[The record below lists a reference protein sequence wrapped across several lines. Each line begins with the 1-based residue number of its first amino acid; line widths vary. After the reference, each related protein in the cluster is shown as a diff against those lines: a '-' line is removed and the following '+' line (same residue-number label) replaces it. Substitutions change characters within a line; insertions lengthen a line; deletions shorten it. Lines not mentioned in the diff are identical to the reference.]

1 MKKKIEKIL
10 LLLTKKNKIDILFI
24 IFLSIIKAFIEIVG
38 IGLLIPLLGFISSEQ
53 KKNEIIE
60 FLPIL
65 RDYTDKEVILIFII
79 IFLIIYLFKTIFVI
93 FFNFYNAKHA
103 QNLYVEIGNKL
114 LKRYLNNNF
123 LFFIQN
129 NSAKLIRNIASEVN
143 LLASGIIMNSISL
156 LSNLILFF
164 GVCTLLFSY
173 NQYTVF
179 VIFILL
185 IVSIIVVKSNNK
197 ILMKWS
203 EVRNFESARFIQ
215 KLNEVFGSIK
225 EVILYN
231 KSNFFSQQV
240 YKSLRNFANSA
251 LYRDIYTGISSPL
264 IEFVGI
270 LIIFIFYSYLNFI
283 LKINLSE
290 IFVILGVF
298 AFASVRLLPNL
309 IAVVRSYQS
318 IKFNY
323 PAIDNVY
330 SELGKGINFNQKFKK
345 IEEIN
350 NINFKNVNFKYPNT
364 SENILKNVNFS
375 LKKRDKIGIV
385 GETGSGKTTLINLI
399 CGLLKP
405 TKGKIGINTMSEINF
420 DKYKLNIGYVSQS
433 VYLLDDSIYYNI
445 SLTENALKKDRD
457 KINKLLGILN
467 LTKFKKNSKLSIG
480 ERGSKISGGQIQRI
494 GIARALFQNPSILIL
509 DEATS
514 ALDEK
519 TENKIL
525 KFLFNNFKDSIIV
538 FCTHKKKLLKY
549 CNKVINVKEGK
560 VKFLK

>member
-10 LLLTKKNKIDILFI
+10 LLLSKKNKIDILFI

-79 IFLIIYLFKTIFVI
+79 TFLIIYLFKTIFVI
-93 FFNFYNAKHA
+93 FFNFYNSRHA

-114 LKRYLNNNF
+114 LKRYLSNNF

-203 EVRNFESARFIQ
+203 EVRNIESARFIQ

-251 LYRDIYTGISSPL
+251 QYRDIYTGISSPL

-330 SELGKGINFNQKFKK
+330 SELGKGINSNQKFKK
-345 IEEIN
+345 IDEIN

-405 TKGKIGINTMSEINF
+405 TKGKIGINTISEINF

>member
-65 RDYTDKEVILIFII
+65 REYSDKEVILIFIVV
-79 IFLIIYLFKTIFVI
+79 FLIIYLLKTIFVI
-93 FFNFYNAKHA
+93 FFNSYNAKHA

-114 LKRYLNNNF
+114 LKKYLDNNF
-123 LFFIQN
+123 LFFVQN

-164 GVCTLLFSY
+164 GVCILLFSY

-185 IVSIIVVKSNNK
+185 IVSIIVVRSNNK

-203 EVRNFESARFIQ
+203 EVRNVESARFIQ

-231 KSNFFSQQV
+231 KSSFFSQQV
-240 YKSLRNFANSA
+240 YNSLRNFADSA
-251 LYRDIYTGISSPL
+251 LYRDIYTAISSPL

-283 LKINLSE
+283 LKIELSE

-330 SELGKGINFNQKFKK
+330 SELGKGLNLNQKFKR
-345 IEEIN
+345 IDEIN
-350 NINFKNVNFKYPNT
+350 RINFKNVSFKYPNT
-364 SENILKNVNFS
+364 SEDILKSVNF
-375 LKKRDKIGIV
+375 LFKKGDKIGIV

-399 CGLLKP
+399 SGLLKP
-405 TKGKIGINTMSEINF
+405 TKGKIGINTINEIDF

-433 VYLLDDSIYYNI
+433 VYLSDDSIYFNI
-445 SLTENALKKDRD
+445 SLNENNSKKDRD
-457 KINKLLGILN
+457 RIKRLLGILN
-467 LTKFKKNSKLSIG
+467 LNKFKKSSKLSIG

-494 GIARALFQNPSILIL
+494 GIARALFQKPSMLIL

-519 TENKIL
+519 TERKIL
-525 KFLFNNFKDSIIV
+525 KYIFENFKESIII
-538 FCTHKKKLLKY
+538 FCTHKKKLLRY
-549 CNKVINVKEGK
+549 CNKVINVKSGRI
-560 VKFLK
+560 KFLK

>member
-65 RDYTDKEVILIFII
+65 REYSDKEVILIFIVV
-79 IFLIIYLFKTIFVI
+79 FLIIYLLKTIFVI
-93 FFNFYNAKHA
+93 FFNSYNAKHA

-114 LKRYLNNNF
+114 LKKYLDNNF
-123 LFFIQN
+123 LFFVQN

-164 GVCTLLFSY
+164 GVCILLFSY

-185 IVSIIVVKSNNK
+185 IVSIIVVRSNNK

-203 EVRNFESARFIQ
+203 EVRNVESARFIQ

-231 KSNFFSQQV
+231 KSSFFSQQV
-240 YKSLRNFANSA
+240 YNSLRNFADSA
-251 LYRDIYTGISSPL
+251 LYRDIYTAISSPL

-283 LKINLSE
+283 LKIELSE

-330 SELGKGINFNQKFKK
+330 SELGKGLNLNQKFKR
-345 IEEIN
+345 IDEIN
-350 NINFKNVNFKYPNT
+350 RINFQNVSFKYPNT
-364 SENILKNVNFS
+364 SKDVLKNVNF
-375 LKKRDKIGIV
+375 LFKKGDKIGIT

-399 CGLLKP
+399 SGLLKP
-405 TKGKIGINTMSEINF
+405 AKGKIGINTINEIDF

-433 VYLLDDSIYYNI
+433 VYLSDDSIYFNI
-445 SLTENALKKDRD
+445 SLNENNSKKDRD
-457 KINKLLGILN
+457 RIKRLLGILN
-467 LTKFKKNSKLSIG
+467 LNKFKKSSKLSIG

-494 GIARALFQNPSILIL
+494 GIARALFQKPSMLIL

-519 TENKIL
+519 TERKIL
-525 KFLFNNFKDSIIV
+525 KYIFENFKESIII
-538 FCTHKKKLLKY
+538 FCTHKKKLLRY
-549 CNKVINVKEGK
+549 CNKVINVKSGRI
-560 VKFLK
+560 KFLK

>member
-65 RDYTDKEVILIFII
+65 REYSDKEVILIFIVV
-79 IFLIIYLFKTIFVI
+79 FLIIYLLKTIFVI
-93 FFNFYNAKHA
+93 FFNSYNAKHA

-114 LKRYLNNNF
+114 LKKYLDNNF
-123 LFFIQN
+123 LFFVQN

-164 GVCTLLFSY
+164 GVCILLFSY

-185 IVSIIVVKSNNK
+185 IVSIIVVRSNNK

-203 EVRNFESARFIQ
+203 EVRNVESARFIQ

-231 KSNFFSQQV
+231 KSSFFSQQV
-240 YKSLRNFANSA
+240 YNSLRNFADSA
-251 LYRDIYTGISSPL
+251 LYRDIYTAISSPL

-283 LKINLSE
+283 LKIELSE

-330 SELGKGINFNQKFKK
+330 SELGKGLNLNQKFKR
-345 IEEIN
+345 IDEIN
-350 NINFKNVNFKYPNT
+350 RINFQNVSFKYPNT
-364 SENILKNVNFS
+364 SKDVLKSVNF
-375 LKKRDKIGIV
+375 LFKKGDKIGIT

-399 CGLLKP
+399 SGLLKP
-405 TKGKIGINTMSEINF
+405 AKGKIGINTINEIDF

-433 VYLLDDSIYYNI
+433 VYLSDDSIYFNI
-445 SLTENALKKDRD
+445 SLNENNSKKDRD
-457 KINKLLGILN
+457 RIKRLLGILN
-467 LTKFKKNSKLSIG
+467 LNKFKKSSKLSIG

-494 GIARALFQNPSILIL
+494 GIARALFQKPSMLIL

-519 TENKIL
+519 TERKIL
-525 KFLFNNFKDSIIV
+525 KYIFENFKESIII
-538 FCTHKKKLLKY
+538 FCTHKKKLLRY
-549 CNKVINVKEGK
+549 CNKVINVKSGRI
-560 VKFLK
+560 KFLK

>member
-65 RDYTDKEVILIFII
+65 REYSDKEVILIFIVV
-79 IFLIIYLFKTIFVI
+79 FLIIYLLKTIFVI
-93 FFNFYNAKHA
+93 FFNSYNAKHA

-114 LKRYLNNNF
+114 LKKYLDNNF
-123 LFFIQN
+123 LFFVQN

-164 GVCTLLFSY
+164 GVCVLLFSY

-185 IVSIIVVKSNNK
+185 IVSIIVVRSNNK

-203 EVRNFESARFIQ
+203 EVRNVESARFIQ

-231 KSNFFSQQV
+231 KSSFFSQQV
-240 YKSLRNFANSA
+240 YNSLRNFADSA
-251 LYRDIYTGISSPL
+251 LYRDIYTAISSPL

-283 LKINLSE
+283 LKIELSE

-330 SELGKGINFNQKFKK
+330 SELGKGLNLNQKFKR
-345 IEEIN
+345 IDEIN
-350 NINFKNVNFKYPNT
+350 RINFQNVSFKYPNT
-364 SENILKNVNFS
+364 SKDVLKSVNF
-375 LKKRDKIGIV
+375 LFKKGDKIGIT

-399 CGLLKP
+399 SGLLKP
-405 TKGKIGINTMSEINF
+405 AKGKIGINTINEIDF

-433 VYLLDDSIYYNI
+433 VYLSDDSIYFNI
-445 SLTENALKKDRD
+445 SLNENNSKKDRD
-457 KINKLLGILN
+457 RIKRLLGILN
-467 LTKFKKNSKLSIG
+467 LNKFKKSSKLSIG

-494 GIARALFQNPSILIL
+494 GIARALFQKPSMLIL

-514 ALDEK
+514 ALDEN
-519 TENKIL
+519 TERKIL
-525 KFLFNNFKDSIIV
+525 KYIFENFKESIII
-538 FCTHKKKLLKY
+538 FCTHKKKLLRY
-549 CNKVINVKEGK
+549 CNKVINVKSGRI
-560 VKFLK
+560 KFLK

>member
-1 MKKKIEKIL
+1 M
-10 LLLTKKNKIDILFI
+10 
-24 IFLSIIKAFIEIVG
+24 
-38 IGLLIPLLGFISSEQ
+38 
-53 KKNEIIE
+53 
-60 FLPIL
+60 
-65 RDYTDKEVILIFII
+65 
-79 IFLIIYLFKTIFVI
+79 
-93 FFNFYNAKHA
+93 
-103 QNLYVEIGNKL
+103 
-114 LKRYLNNNF
+114 
-123 LFFIQN
+123 
-129 NSAKLIRNIASEVN
+129 IRNIASEVN

-164 GVCTLLFSY
+164 GVCALLFSY

-203 EVRNFESARFIQ
+203 EVRNIESARFIQ

-251 LYRDIYTGISSPL
+251 QYRDIYTGISSPL

-330 SELGKGINFNQKFKK
+330 SELGKGINSNQKFKK
-345 IEEIN
+345 IDEIN

-405 TKGKIGINTMSEINF
+405 TKGKIGINTISEINF

>member
-65 RDYTDKEVILIFII
+65 RDYTDKEVILIFIVT
-79 IFLIIYLFKTIFVI
+79 FLIIYLFKTIFVI
-93 FFNFYNAKHA
+93 FFNFYNSRHA

-203 EVRNFESARFIQ
+203 EVRNIESARFIQ

-251 LYRDIYTGISSPL
+251 QYRDIYTGISSPL

-330 SELGKGINFNQKFKK
+330 SELGKGINSNQKFKK

-405 TKGKIGINTMSEINF
+405 TKGKIGINTISEINF

>member
-65 RDYTDKEVILIFII
+65 REYSDKEVILIFIVV
-79 IFLIIYLFKTIFVI
+79 FLIIYLLKTIFVI
-93 FFNFYNAKHA
+93 FFNSYNAKHA

-114 LKRYLNNNF
+114 LIKYLDNNF
-123 LFFIQN
+123 LFFVQN

-164 GVCTLLFSY
+164 GVCILLFSY

-185 IVSIIVVKSNNK
+185 IVSIIVVRSNNK

-203 EVRNFESARFIQ
+203 EVRNVESARFIQ

-231 KSNFFSQQV
+231 KSSFFSQQV
-240 YKSLRNFANSA
+240 YNSLRNFADSA
-251 LYRDIYTGISSPL
+251 LYRDIYTAISSPL

-283 LKINLSE
+283 LKIELSE

-330 SELGKGINFNQKFKK
+330 SELGKGLNLNQKFKR
-345 IEEIN
+345 IDEIN
-350 NINFKNVNFKYPNT
+350 RINFQNVSFKYPNT
-364 SENILKNVNFS
+364 SKDVLKSVNF
-375 LKKRDKIGIV
+375 LFKKGDKIGIT

-399 CGLLKP
+399 SGLLKP
-405 TKGKIGINTMSEINF
+405 AKGKIGINTINEIDF

-433 VYLLDDSIYYNI
+433 VYLSDDSIYFNI
-445 SLTENALKKDRD
+445 SLNENNSKKDRD
-457 KINKLLGILN
+457 RIKRLLGILN
-467 LTKFKKNSKLSIG
+467 LNKFKKSSKLSIG

-494 GIARALFQNPSILIL
+494 GIARALFQKPSMLIL

-519 TENKIL
+519 TERKIL
-525 KFLFNNFKDSIIV
+525 KYIFENFK
-538 FCTHKKKLLKY
+538 
-549 CNKVINVKEGK
+549 
-560 VKFLK
+560 

>member
-38 IGLLIPLLGFISSEQ
+38 IGLLIPLLGFISSDQ
-53 KKNEIIE
+53 KKYEIIE

-65 RDYTDKEVILIFII
+65 REYSDKEVILIFIVV
-79 IFLIIYLFKTIFVI
+79 FLIIYLLKTIFVI
-93 FFNFYNAKHA
+93 FFNSYNAKHA

-114 LKRYLNNNF
+114 LKKYLDNNF
-123 LFFIQN
+123 LFFVQN

-164 GVCTLLFSY
+164 GVCILLFSY

-185 IVSIIVVKSNNK
+185 IVSIIVVRSNNK

-203 EVRNFESARFIQ
+203 EVRNVESARFIQ

-231 KSNFFSQQV
+231 KSSFFSQQV
-240 YKSLRNFANSA
+240 YNSLRNFADSA
-251 LYRDIYTGISSPL
+251 LYRDIYTAISSPL

-283 LKINLSE
+283 LKIELSE
-290 IFVILGVF
+290 IFVVLGVF

-330 SELGKGINFNQKFKK
+330 SELGKGVNLNQKFKR
-345 IEEIN
+345 IDEIN
-350 NINFKNVNFKYPNT
+350 RINFQNVSFKYPNT
-364 SENILKNVNFS
+364 SKDVLKSVNF
-375 LKKRDKIGIV
+375 LFKKGDKIGIT

-399 CGLLKP
+399 SGLLKP
-405 TKGKIGINTMSEINF
+405 AKGKIGINTINEINF

-433 VYLLDDSIYYNI
+433 VYLSDDSIYFNI
-445 SLTENALKKDRD
+445 SLNENNSKKDKDRT
-457 KINKLLGILN
+457 KRLLGILN
-467 LTKFKKNSKLSIG
+467 LNKFKKSSKLSIG

-494 GIARALFQNPSILIL
+494 GIARALFQKPSMLIL

-519 TENKIL
+519 TEKKIL
-525 KFLFNNFKDSIIV
+525 KYIFENFKESIII
-538 FCTHKKKLLKY
+538 FCTHKKKLLRY
-549 CNKVINVKEGK
+549 CNKVINVKSGRI
-560 VKFLK
+560 KFLK

>member
-65 RDYTDKEVILIFII
+65 REYSDKEVILIFII
-79 IFLIIYLFKTIFVI
+79 VFLIIYLLKTIFVI
-93 FFNFYNAKHA
+93 FFNSYNAKHA

-114 LKRYLNNNF
+114 LKKYLDNNF
-123 LFFIQN
+123 LFFVQN

-164 GVCTLLFSY
+164 GVCILLFSY

-185 IVSIIVVKSNNK
+185 IVSIIVVRSNNK

-203 EVRNFESARFIQ
+203 EVRNVESARFIQ

-231 KSNFFSQQV
+231 KSSFFSQQV
-240 YKSLRNFANSA
+240 YNSLRNFADSA
-251 LYRDIYTGISSPL
+251 LYRDIYTAISSPL

-283 LKINLSE
+283 LKIELSE

-330 SELGKGINFNQKFKK
+330 SELGKGLNLNQKFKR
-345 IEEIN
+345 IDEIN
-350 NINFKNVNFKYPNT
+350 RINFQNVSFKYPNT
-364 SENILKNVNFS
+364 SKDVLKSVNF
-375 LKKRDKIGIV
+375 LFKKGDKIGIT

-399 CGLLKP
+399 SGLLKP
-405 TKGKIGINTMSEINF
+405 AKGKIGINTINEIDF

-433 VYLLDDSIYYNI
+433 VYLSDDSIYFNI
-445 SLTENALKKDRD
+445 SLNENNSKKDRD
-457 KINKLLGILN
+457 RIKRLLGILN
-467 LTKFKKNSKLSIG
+467 LNKFKKSSKLSIG

-494 GIARALFQNPSILIL
+494 GIARALFQKPSMLIL

-519 TENKIL
+519 TERKIL
-525 KFLFNNFKDSIIV
+525 KYIFENFKESIII
-538 FCTHKKKLLKY
+538 FCTHKKKLLRY
-549 CNKVINVKEGK
+549 CNKVINVKSGRI
-560 VKFLK
+560 KFLK

>member
-10 LLLTKKNKIDILFI
+10 LLLSKKNKIDILFI

-79 IFLIIYLFKTIFVI
+79 TFLIIYLFKTIFVI
-93 FFNFYNAKHA
+93 FFNFYNSRHA

-114 LKRYLNNNF
+114 LKRYLSNNF

-203 EVRNFESARFIQ
+203 EVRNIESARFIQ

-251 LYRDIYTGISSPL
+251 QYRDIYTGISSPL

-330 SELGKGINFNQKFKK
+330 SELGKGINSNQKFKK

-405 TKGKIGINTMSEINF
+405 TKGKIGINTISEINF

>member
-10 LLLTKKNKIDILFI
+10 LLLTKKNKIDISFI

-65 RDYTDKEVILIFII
+65 RDYTDKEVILIFIVT
-79 IFLIIYLFKTIFVI
+79 FLIIYLFKTIFVI
-93 FFNFYNAKHA
+93 FFNFYNSRHA

-203 EVRNFESARFIQ
+203 EVRNIESARFIQ

-251 LYRDIYTGISSPL
+251 QYRDIYTGISSPL

-330 SELGKGINFNQKFKK
+330 SELGKGINSNQKFKK

-405 TKGKIGINTMSEINF
+405 TKGKIGINTISEINF

>member
-1 MKKKIEKIL
+1 MKKKIDKTL
-10 LLLTKKNKIDILFI
+10 SLLTQKNKIDILFI

-38 IGLLIPLLGFISSEQ
+38 IGLLIPILGFISSEQ

-60 FLPIL
+60 YLPIL
-65 RDYTDKEVILIFII
+65 KDYTDKEVILIFIVV
-79 IFLIIYLFKTIFVI
+79 FLIIYLLKTLFVI
-93 FFNFYNAKHA
+93 FFNSYNARHA

-114 LKRYLNNNF
+114 LKKYLDNNF
-123 LFFIQN
+123 LFFVQN

-164 GVCTLLFSY
+164 GVCILLFSY
-173 NQYTVF
+173 NHYTVF
-179 VIFILL
+179 VILILL
-185 IVSIIVVKSNNK
+185 IVSIIVVRSNNK

-203 EVRNFESARFIQ
+203 EVRNVESARFIQ

-231 KSNFFSQQV
+231 KSSFFSQQV
-240 YKSLRNFANSA
+240 YKSLRNFADSS
-251 LYRDIYTGISSPL
+251 LYRDIYTAISSPL

-270 LIIFIFYSYLNFI
+270 LIIFIFYFYLNFI
-283 LKINLSE
+283 LKIELSE

-330 SELGKGINFNQKFKK
+330 SELGKGINFNQKFKR
-345 IEEIN
+345 IDEIN
-350 NINFKNVNFKYPNT
+350 RINFKNVSFKYPNT
-364 SENILKNVNFS
+364 SEDILKSVNF
-375 LKKRDKIGIV
+375 LFKKGDKIGIV

-399 CGLLKP
+399 SGLLKP
-405 TKGKIGINTMSEINF
+405 TKGKVGINTINEIDF

-433 VYLLDDSIYYNI
+433 VYLSDDSIYFNI
-445 SLTENALKKDRD
+445 SLNENNSKKDRD
-457 KINKLLGILN
+457 RIKNLLGIMNLN
-467 LTKFKKNSKLSIG
+467 KFKKNSKLSIG

-494 GIARALFQNPSILIL
+494 GIARALFQKPSMLIL

-519 TENKIL
+519 TERKIL
-525 KFLFNNFKDSIIV
+525 KYLFQNFKESIIIL
-538 FCTHKKKLLKY
+538 CTHKKKLLRY
-549 CNKVINVKEGK
+549 CNKVINVKAGRI
-560 VKFLK
+560 KFLK